1 MLPLYV
7 HIKTARD
14 ALSAERVYDVHCTTY
29 GSRPSALVTW
39 WLGTTQ
45 LLDHSSQVY
54 ARHTETKPLKWY
66 HNMLA
71 VKMLNPRKALPDF
84 MLLWSINGFHKEEG
98 EERDRNKPWGGDRIR
113 YYHYI
118 FPARL
123 YKLAKKER
131 GNSLNNEEP
140 TLCSI

>member
-45 LLDHSSQVY
+45 LLDHSSQVQY
-54 ARHTETKPLKWY
+54 HFVQLCKQCFDKFLPLKI
-66 HNMLA
+66 
-71 VKMLNPRKALPDF
+71 
-84 MLLWSINGFHKEEG
+84 LLMMILK
-98 EERDRNKPWGGDRIR
+98 RCQD
-113 YYHYI
+113 
-118 FPARL
+118 
-123 YKLAKKER
+123 
-131 GNSLNNEEP
+131 GN
-140 TLCSI
+140 